1 MLLDILL
8 LIAGFGLL
16 VLGGNW
22 LLKSSVALASRLGMS
37 SMMIGLT
44 VVSFATSMPELI
56 VSIKAALV
64 GSSGIAL
71 GNVIGSNVANI
82 GLVLGVTLL
91 ISPINIPRKFFKTDW
106 IFLIIST
113 LMAMFFLIYYN
124 GILRWHGI
132 VFNLFLSLFLY
143 FLIKTQKPSYSSAT
157 QKRTKVY
164 EKWIIIFFYLII
176 GAAGLWLGSELL
188 VNSAKNIAIS
198 FNVPESVIGLTI
210 VAIGTSVPEL
220 AASVI
225 AAIKGERSISF
236 GNLVGSNIFNILSV
250 LGITAIIQPIMVEDV
265 RFITND
271 IWWMLGF
278 SLILLPMSQIGKK
291 FRLSRPHGLILVL
304 AYVAFVY
311 LAF

>member
-1 MLLDILL
+1 MLLDILFL
-8 LIAGFGLL
+8 LAGFGLL

-22 LLKSSVALASRLGMS
+22 LLRSSVALASRLGMS

-56 VSIKAALV
+56 VSLKAALV
-64 GSSGIAL
+64 DSSGIAL

-91 ISPINIPRKFFKTDW
+91 ITPMNIPRKFFKTDW
-106 IFLIIST
+106 IFLIVST
-113 LMAMFFLIYYN
+113 AMAMFFMIYYD
-124 GILRWHGI
+124 GIMRWHGI
-132 VFNLFLSLFLY
+132 IFILYLSFFIY
-143 FLIKTQKPSYSSAT
+143 FLIKTQKPSYSKSN

-164 EKWIIIFFYLII
+164 EKWTIIFLYLVL
-176 GAAGLWLGSELL
+176 GAGGLWLGSELL
-188 VNSAKNIAIS
+188 VNSAKSIALS
-198 FNVPESVIGLTI
+198 FNVPESVIGLTV
-210 VAIGTSVPEL
+210 VAVGTSVPEL

-236 GNLVGSNIFNILSV
+236 GNLIGSNIFNILSV
-250 LGITAIIQPIMVEDV
+250 LGITAIIQPIIVEDV
-265 RFITND
+265 RFINND

-278 SLILLPMSQIGKK
+278 SLILLPMALIGKK
-291 FRLSRPHGLILVL
+291 YRLSRPHGLILVL
-304 AYVAFVY
+304 AYLAFVY